1 MLKELSL
8 AALKRDF
15 PEQDLRAGDVGTVVH
30 IHNEREDGGGGEA
43 YEIEF
48 LTTDEKF
55 KGVVTVLAADLEAAP
70 VPATT

>member
-1 MLKELSL
+1 MLKEHSL
-8 AALKRDF
+8 AALKCDF
-15 PEQDLRAGDVGTVVH
+15 PEHDLRAGDIGTVVH
-30 IHNEREDGGGGEA
+30 IHNGGEA

-48 LTTDEKF
+48 LTADWKF

>member
-30 IHNEREDGGGGEA
+30 IHNGGEA

>member
-15 PEQDLRAGDVGTVVH
+15 PEQDLRAGDFGTVVH
-30 IHNEREDGGGGEA
+30 IHNGGEA

-48 LTTDEKF
+48 LTATGKF

-70 VPATT
+70 EPATP